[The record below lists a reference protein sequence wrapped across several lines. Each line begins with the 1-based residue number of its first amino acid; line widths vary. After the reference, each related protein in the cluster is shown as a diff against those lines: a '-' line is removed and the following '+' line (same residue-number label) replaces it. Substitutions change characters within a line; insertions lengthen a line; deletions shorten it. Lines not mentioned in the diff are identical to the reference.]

1 VNVSPASPVT
11 VAITGSVDITE
22 SLQTSPKLIVDVS
35 KPSAI
40 GVTYLAVTNKVSVT
54 AVSNN
59 GDVFAANAVD
69 EIATIDVASN
79 NFFIGTAVNN
89 FFILSLSSFAAK

>member
-1 VNVSPASPVT
+1 
-11 VAITGSVDITE
+11 
-22 SLQTSPKLIVDVS
+22 
-35 KPSAI
+35 
-40 GVTYLAVTNKVSVT
+40 LAVTVKVSVT